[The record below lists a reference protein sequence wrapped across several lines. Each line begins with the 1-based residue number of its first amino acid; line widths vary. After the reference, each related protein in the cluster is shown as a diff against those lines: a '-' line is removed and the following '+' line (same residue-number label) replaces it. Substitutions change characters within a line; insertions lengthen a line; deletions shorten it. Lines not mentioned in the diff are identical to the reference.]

1 MPNDSRAAGSGQKF
15 HDRCESGV
23 GACGSHLTTLTDCRT
38 IWPDLP
44 QGQSVPAADFPS
56 PLRPTWAT
64 ISITHSGG
72 YSDRTAGSA
81 EIITEPGSHGTSQEP
96 APTAWIADGWP

>member
-23 GACGSHLTTLTDCRT
+23 GACGSHLTTLTERRT